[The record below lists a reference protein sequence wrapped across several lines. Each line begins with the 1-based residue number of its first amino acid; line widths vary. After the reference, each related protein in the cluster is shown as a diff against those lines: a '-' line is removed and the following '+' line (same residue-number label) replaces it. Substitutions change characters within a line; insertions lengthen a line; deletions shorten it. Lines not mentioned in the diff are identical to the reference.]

1 MLNPGVLYRWASR
14 KEDIPWWYEYSINPI
29 NSANPIDFSREH
41 GGSDSLTLLD
51 QNSRVARSFC
61 VKSLL
66 LFLV

>member
-1 MLNPGVLYRWASR
+1 MSHSSSQLPIPDLISR
-14 KEDIPWWYEYSINPI
+14 CEEIVS
-29 NSANPIDFSREH
+29 SANPIDFSREH